1 MQEHRGEIGGTEV
14 EGSTIVGFSPIGD
27 LTVLGV
33 LMWIGLL
40 VIEGKL

>member
-1 MQEHRGEIGGTEV
+1 MNKLCRSIEGTEV
-14 EGSTIVGFSPIGD
+14 EGSTIVGIGD